1 MERRNP
7 RRTVLPGDDLEDAR
21 EFRFGEN
28 TYVAGGRIRAGT
40 VGTADYRGNTV
51 SVHPAGGRYVPRT
64 GDTVIGVISDVG
76 PSNWMIDIKA
86 PWPAP
91 LHVSEVPWKVEFGDT
106 TSFLTVGDVVM
117 LKVLNV
123 DEGKKVSATMKD
135 AGLRKI
141 EGGRLVEIDHNR
153 ISRVIGKAGSMISM
167 IKDMT
172 DCRITVG

>member
-1 MERRNP
+1 
-7 RRTVLPGDDLEDAR
+7 
-21 EFRFGEN
+21 
-28 TYVAGGRIRAGT
+28 
-40 VGTADYRGNTV
+40 
-51 SVHPAGGRYVPRT
+51 
-64 GDTVIGVISDVG
+64 
-76 PSNWMIDIKA
+76 MIDIKA

-106 TSFLTVGDVVM
+106 TSFLTVGDVV
-117 LKVLNV
+117 LIKILNV

-141 EGGRLVEIDHNR
+141 EGGRLVEIDHNK

-172 DCRITVG
+172 DCRITVGQNGRVWIDGEGLNADTAAAAIKKIEAEANMPNLTERIEDFIAEALPESQSYYDDEEDEEVSE